1 MRGYIKN
8 TQLDDLK
15 TDRAG
20 HPDFKKAIGSG
31 HLQVRYSQIQ
41 GGRRESGVVQGAG
54 WWEEGRLRVIGLAY
68 KYV

>member
-1 MRGYIKN
+1 LQAISDGACNVRGYIKN

-31 HLQVRYSQIQ
+31 HLQVRDS
-41 GGRRESGVVQGAG
+41 
-54 WWEEGRLRVIGLAY
+54 
-68 KYV
+68 